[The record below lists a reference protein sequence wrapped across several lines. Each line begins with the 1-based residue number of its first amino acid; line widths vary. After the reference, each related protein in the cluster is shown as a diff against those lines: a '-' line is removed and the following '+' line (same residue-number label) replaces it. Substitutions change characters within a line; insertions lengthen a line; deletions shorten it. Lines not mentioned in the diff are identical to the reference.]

1 MSSTDVIPDTHILK
15 MLVRD
20 EGLRK
25 EFLKKIEEKCF
36 NLVLAPLESEYRA
49 RIGVKLS
56 YLKLLFK
63 TADELKGKFVQEESI
78 SSFNKKCKLKKGD
91 KKLAGTAVRRA
102 EKSGNAIIITED
114 PDFRK
119 HQCLHILNR
128 HNVNVLTLEEFQQYD
143 PT

>member
-49 RIGVKLS
+49 RIGVKSLS
-56 YLKLLFK
+56 LVESFK
-63 TADELKGKFVQEESI
+63 SELRGKFVQERSI
-78 SSFNKKCKLKKGD
+78 RPIECRLKRGD

-102 EKSGNAIIITED
+102 KKSGNAIIITED

-143 PT
+143 P

>member
-1 MSSTDVIPDTHILK
+1 MTDVIPDTHILK
-15 MLVRD
+15 MLVEN
-20 EGLRK
+20 EGLKK
-25 EFLKKIEEKCF
+25 EFVEKIREKCF

-49 RIGVKLS
+49 RIGVESSKWLVES
-56 YLKLLFK
+56 FRS
-63 TADELKGKFVQEESI
+63 ELRRKFVQERFIRPIE
-78 SSFNKKCKLKKGD
+78 CRLKRGD
-91 KKLAGTAVRRA
+91 KKVAGTAVRRA

>member
-1 MSSTDVIPDTHILK
+1 MTDVIPDTHILK
-15 MLVRD
+15 MLIED

-49 RIGVKLS
+49 RIGEKFF
-56 YLKLLFK
+56 YLKLSFK
-63 TADELKGKFVQEESI
+63 SELRGKLIQERSI
-78 SSFNKKCKLKKGD
+78 RPIECRLKRGD

>member
-1 MSSTDVIPDTHILK
+1 MTDVIPDTHILK
-15 MLVRD
+15 MLVEN
-20 EGLRK
+20 EGLKK
-25 EFLKKIEEKCF
+25 EFVEKIREKCF
-36 NLVLAPLESEYRA
+36 NLVLAPLESEYKVM
-49 RIGVKLS
+49 IGEKSFLDLRLSFKSELRGKLIQERS
-56 YLKLLFK
+56 IRPIECRLKR
-63 TADELKGKFVQEESI
+63 
-78 SSFNKKCKLKKGD
+78 GD

>member
-20 EGLRK
+20 ERLRK

-78 SSFNKKCKLKKGD
+78 RPIECRLKRGD

-128 HNVNVLTLEEFQQYD
+128 HNVNVLTLEEFRQYD
-143 PT
+143 P

>member
-1 MSSTDVIPDTHILK
+1 MTDVIPDTHILK
-15 MLVRD
+15 MLVED
-20 EGLRK
+20 EGLKK
-25 EFLKKIEEKCF
+25 EFLKKIEEKRF

-49 RIGVKLS
+49 RIGVES
-56 YLKLLFK
+56 LKWLVESFRS
-63 TADELKGKFVQEESI
+63 ELRGKFVQERFIRPIE
-78 SSFNKKCKLKKGD
+78 CRLKRGD
-91 KKLAGTAVRRA
+91 KKVAGTAVRRA

-128 HNVNVLTLEEFQQYD
+128 HNVNVLTLEEFRQYD

>member
-1 MSSTDVIPDTHILK
+1 

-49 RIGVKLS
+49 RIGVKSLS
-56 YLKLLFK
+56 LVESFK
-63 TADELKGKFVQEESI
+63 SELRGKFVQERSI
-78 SSFNKKCKLKKGD
+78 RPIECRLKRGD

-102 EKSGNAIIITED
+102 KKSGNAIIITED

-143 PT
+143 P

>member
-1 MSSTDVIPDTHILK
+1 MTDVIPDTHILK
-15 MLVRD
+15 MLVEN
-20 EGLRK
+20 EGLKK
-25 EFLKKIEEKCF
+25 EFVEKIREKCF

-49 RIGVKLS
+49 RIGEES
-56 YLKLLFK
+56 LKWLVESFRS
-63 TADELKGKFVQEESI
+63 ELRGKFVQERFIRPIE
-78 SSFNKKCKLKKGD
+78 CRLKRGD
-91 KKLAGTAVRRA
+91 KKVAGTAVRRA

>member
-15 MLVRD
+15 MLVGD

-49 RIGVKLS
+49 RIGVESLS
-56 YLKLLFK
+56 LVESFK
-63 TADELKGKFVQEESI
+63 SELRGKFVQERSI
-78 SSFNKKCKLKKGD
+78 RPIECRLKRGD

-102 EKSGNAIIITED
+102 KKSGNAIIITED

-143 PT
+143 P